1 MITELEEKIATYS
14 KNATETIDQVFLN
27 LTQEYLGLLGQ
38 MYGTLSNGEQLTWA
52 QLSKYGRLKKF
63 MKLFENKTTI
73 AYKVILKEIRKSNR
87 NVFLEQRIYDVY
99 DNKIQSAIEMG
110 FTIPSHS
117 TLNKLLENPI
127 DKMKLPKVLGQ
138 HRSEIV
144 REIQKTITQGAIKGE
159 PYEKTAQEIS
169 KKVGISANKARKVVR
184 TENGRSRSL
193 ASLETDKQLNKMGV
207 KFDKYWLATLDTR
220 TRVSHAALDGRK
232 ADEYGYF
239 HSRGHKAKGPRLF
252 GVASEDIN
260 CRCTVIRLLPKFRI
274 ARNYEDKNY
283 QKKLRTR
290 IDELKKKE
298 NLTSSEAEK
307 RAKKEVVAPNKK
319 VDFVPY
325 NEWRTTFLKDNKE
338 LYSENI
344 EK

>member
-63 MKLFENKTTI
+63 MKLFENKTTT
-73 AYKVILKEIRKSNR
+73 AYKAILKEIRKSNR

-110 FTIPSHS
+110 FTIPSRS

-144 REIQKTITQGAIKGE
+144 REIQKTITQGAVKGE
-159 PYEKTAQEIS
+159 SYEKTAQEIS

-193 ASLETDKQLNKMGV
+193 ASLETDKQLKKMGV

-220 TRVSHAALDGRK
+220 TRVSHATLDGRK
-232 ADEYGYF
+232 ADEHGYF

-260 CRCTVIRLLPKFRI
+260 CRCTVIRSLPKFRT

-338 LYSENI
+338 LYNENI